1 MRRETQRDCVDEIRK
16 NSSLSRRRI
25 GLRACSFGGNAF
37 SHIVHRLS
45 SLYAIEGRGLW
56 ELHCGFCAS
65 CDMGVPLRLQTSVKR
80 PCKGHLTCATRRTRL
95 RHSPPPSRVPRAL
108 TTANPWSP
116 SNTPVKLS
124 RRRCLQSPRRC
135 NQLRTTAE
143 HLCPLLHL
151 LQLLPMTTR
160 VSALCYE
167 R

>member
-16 NSSLSRRRI
+16 NSSLSGGELTYERVRSVGMRSRI
-25 GLRACSFGGNAF
+25 LFTACPLDMPQKAG
-37 SHIVHRLS
+37 V
-45 SLYAIEGRGLW
+45 
-56 ELHCGFCAS
+56 CGSCTVAS
-65 CDMGVPLRLQTSVKR
+65 VQVVTWGVPHRLQTSVKR

-108 TTANPWSP
+108 TSANPWSP
-116 SNTPVKLS
+116 SNTPLKLS

-135 NQLRTTAE
+135 NQLRTIAE